1 MTSLTAP
8 PTLILEPSRLKRLT
22 VQDYHRMSELGIL
35 DPGERT
41 ELIAGQIV
49 LMVAKGTPHVRRFP
63 KLNLPDHFVGAQG
76 LAPLQ
81 DGNFFD
87 RNHLTSLHLLANDL
101 RDQLKNNAL
110 VRTQAPIQLDDYSEP
125 EPDLAIVQGTVLDYA
140 DHHPRPSDIYLL
152 VEVADSTL
160 KQDCE
165 IKDKLYAQAGIADYW
180 VVDLKN
186 RQLHIFRN
194 PTPTGYT
201 SHLILSEP
209 TEISPLAFPHIT
221 LSLTA
226 ILPPAVLQDV

>member
-8 PTLILEPSRLKRLT
+8 PTLALEPSRLKRLT

-49 LMVAKGTPHVRRFP
+49 LMVAKGTPHV
-63 KLNLPDHFVGAQG
+63 
-76 LAPLQ
+76 
-81 DGNFFD
+81 
-87 RNHLTSLHLLANDL
+87 TSLHLLANDL
-101 RDQLKNNAL
+101 RDRLENIAL
-110 VRTQAPIQLDDYSEP
+110 VRTQDPIHLDNYSEP

-140 DHHPRPSDIYLL
+140 DRHPRPSDIHLL

-209 TEISPLAFPHIT
+209 SEISPLSFPHIT
-221 LSLTA
+221 LALTA
-226 ILPPAVLQDV
+226 ILPTVN